1 MPHKIRIAIVGA
13 GETGAPLLEQLLSA
27 DFVKVVG
34 IADLNPDA
42 PGMVLAQSHGVKTY
56 NDFLELAR
64 IGEDIDIFIDVT
76 GVHKVR
82 DVLRH
87 YMQVSDNHHTVIMH
101 ELIAVLLVSL
111 SKGKLVKF
119 KHDDLDY

>member
-34 IADLNPDA
+34 IANLNPDA
-42 PGMVLAQSHGVKTY
+42 HGMVIARSRDVKTY
-56 NDFLELAR
+56 SDFLELAKF
-64 IGEDIDIFIDVT
+64 GEDIAIFIDVT

-82 DVLRH
+82 DALRH
-87 YMQVSDNHHTVIMH
+87 YM
-101 ELIAVLLVSL
+101 
-111 SKGKLVKF
+111 
-119 KHDDLDY
+119 

>member
-27 DFVKVVG
+27 DFVKVIG

-42 PGMVLAQSHGVKTY
+42 PGMVIARSHGVKTY
-56 NDFLELAR
+56 NDFLELAGH
-64 IGEDIDIFIDVT
+64 GEDIDIFIDVT

-82 DVLRH
+82 DSLRQ
-87 YMQVSDNHHTVIMH
+87 YMQKTDNHHTVIMH
-101 ELIAVLLVSL
+101 ELIAVLLLSL
-111 SKGKLVKF
+111 SKGKLVQI

>member
-1 MPHKIRIAIVGA
+1 
-13 GETGAPLLEQLLSA
+13 
-27 DFVKVVG
+27 
-34 IADLNPDA
+34 
-42 PGMVLAQSHGVKTY
+42 VKTY

-64 IGEDIDIFIDVT
+64 LGEDIDIFIDVT

-82 DVLRH
+82 DALRH
-87 YMQVSDNHHTVIMH
+87 YMQETDNHHTVIMH

>member
-34 IADLNPDA
+34 ITDLNPDA

-82 DVLRH
+82 DALRH
-87 YMQVSDNHHTVIMH
+87 YMQESDNHHTVIMH

>member
-13 GETGAPLLEQLLSA
+13 GETGTPLLEQLLSA

-34 IADLNPDA
+34 IADLNQDA
-42 PGMVLAQSHGVKTY
+42 PGMVLARSHGVKTFG
-56 NDFLELAR
+56 DFIELAGY
-64 IGEDIDIFIDVT
+64 GEDIHIFIDVT

-82 DVLRH
+82 DALRH
-87 YMQVSDNHHTVIMH
+87 YMQKTDNHHTVIMH
-101 ELIAVLLVSL
+101 ELIAVLLLSL
-111 SKGKLVKF
+111 SKGKLVNF

>member
-42 PGMVLAQSHGVKTY
+42 HGMVIARSHGVKTY
-56 NDFLELAR
+56 SDFLDLA
-64 IGEDIDIFIDVT
+64 
-76 GVHKVR
+76 
-82 DVLRH
+82 
-87 YMQVSDNHHTVIMH
+87 N
-101 ELIAVLLVSL
+101 
-111 SKGKLVKF
+111 LVKTSIYSSTLLEF
-119 KHDDLDY
+119 TKSAILFVITCRRLITITPSSCMS